1 MAQVE
6 ALLNRSLEPQSAGV
20 RRADLQD
27 SFAAIQEQHQV
38 SAAQLAAGLSSAP
51 DTQAAP
57 TGHDCRCSVPP
68 RHNHSHVLIAC
79 SCCPQKVPHPTRQGM
94 SRTLHI
100 LIWLDHAVRFDRDAD
115 GTAAAHASLVY
126 TRCAKDD
133 EPASSPANRK
143 VRILRARTL
152 GADDNDKY
160 SARHRGNN
168 PFDMLA
174 IYFGLVFSCLHVAL
188 GSARRAPPRQ
198 GALSVTG
205 PFSVSPPSLFLCLK
219 PLPRPPPPPNTHTH
233 THQDPGASSRLPLP
247 LGSQR
252 AGQRPVK
259 AEKLLLLIVLM
270 SLGVAGLM
278 LYLSSTRRLAVQHGA
293 SAGAR
298 GWGAEGGGA
307 GVA

>member
-1 MAQVE
+1 MRQIERRAAAAQQRSLDKKISALTDEMAQVE

-57 TGHDCRCSVPP
+57 T
-68 RHNHSHVLIAC
+68 
-79 SCCPQKVPHPTRQGM
+79 
-94 SRTLHI
+94 
-100 LIWLDHAVRFDRDAD
+100 D

-126 TRCAKDD
+126 TRCAKGD

-143 VRILRARTL
+143 VRILRARTM

-160 SARHRGNN
+160 SARHRSNN

-174 IYFGLVFSCLHVAL
+174 IYFGL
-188 GSARRAPPRQ
+188 
-198 GALSVTG
+198 
-205 PFSVSPPSLFLCLK
+205 
-219 PLPRPPPPPNTHTH
+219 
-233 THQDPGASSRLPLP
+233 DPGASSRLPLP

>member
-1 MAQVE
+1 MPCDLIETQTALQRPMRRWCTRGAQK
-6 ALLNRSLEPQSAGV
+6 AMSQ
-20 RRADLQD
+20 
-27 SFAAIQEQHQV
+27 
-38 SAAQLAAGLSSAP
+38 
-51 DTQAAP
+51 QAVQP
-57 TGHDCRCSVPP
+57 TARCEFYG
-68 RHNHSHVLIAC
+68 RG
-79 SCCPQKVPHPTRQGM
+79 R
-94 SRTLHI
+94 
-100 LIWLDHAVRFDRDAD
+100 W
-115 GTAAAHASLVY
+115 
-126 TRCAKDD
+126 
-133 EPASSPANRK
+133 
-143 VRILRARTL
+143 ARTIMT
-152 GADDNDKY
+152 NT
-160 SARHRGNN
+160 ARGIAATT
-168 PFDMLA
+168 LSTCWQS
-174 IYFGLVFSCLHVAL
+174 ISGWYFLLHVAL

>member
-1 MAQVE
+1 MPCDLIETQTALQRPMRRWCTRGAQQAMSQQAVQPTARCE
-6 ALLNRSLEPQSAGV
+6 FYGRGRWARTIMTNTARGIAATTLSTCWQSISGWYFLACTWHLAQRAERPHAKARFLSPAPSPSLL
-20 RRADLQD
+20 
-27 SFAAIQEQHQV
+27 H
-38 SAAQLAAGLSSAP
+38 LSS
-51 DTQAAP
+51 
-57 TGHDCRCSVPP
+57 
-68 RHNHSHVLIAC
+68 
-79 SCCPQKVPHPTRQGM
+79 
-94 SRTLHI
+94 
-100 LIWLDHAVRFDRDAD
+100 
-115 GTAAAHASLVY
+115 
-126 TRCAKDD
+126 
-133 EPASSPANRK
+133 
-143 VRILRARTL
+143 
-152 GADDNDKY
+152 
-160 SARHRGNN
+160 
-168 PFDMLA
+168 
-174 IYFGLVFSCLHVAL
+174 
-188 GSARRAPPRQ
+188 
-198 GALSVTG
+198 
-205 PFSVSPPSLFLCLK
+205 CLK